1 MTPWIFE
8 ESKRGGKQAKEY
20 LVNYTSYMNNI
31 LVKVKLMELIELKV
45 DILGKLNGNGTNI
58 SNWIC
63 GTIW

>member
-1 MTPWIFE
+1 
-8 ESKRGGKQAKEY
+8 
-20 LVNYTSYMNNI
+20 MNNI

-63 GTIW
+63 GTI